1 MKSLFLSLNSKV
13 FSFLF
18 LSLSVIALFSPKS
31 SAQDLDSKVDT
42 VTATDIVLENTTA
55 GEFTP
60 GKGFTIVKT
69 RLGSLN
75 ISAYGL
81 ARYVNQVDNDP
92 KYLDHL
98 GRERIVDP
106 RQDITWHRTMIWF
119 TGFFLTPKFN
129 YCLTVWSLASTNQ
142 TLLFGYMRYSFQKEI
157 NVGVGIVPNLGSRSM
172 QGAWPFFLSSDRVLA
187 EEFFRPGFTMG
198 AFVTGEVLPKF
209 YYNFT
214 VGNNLSILGT
224 TVSQLTRDLST
235 SASIWW
241 MPTTGEFGPRG
252 GYGDFEIHEDV
263 ATRFGASF
271 THMRDDRQTPV
282 STSVPNNTQ
291 TKISDGVYLFE
302 TGALAD
308 DVTLV
313 KADFDLLS
321 VDAGVKYNG
330 LHLQVEYYFR
340 NISKFDLYYH
350 TEAAEAPS
358 YNSIYDHGFY
368 ATLSYELIPKALQIY
383 ASTSQIF
390 DQYKMKPSEVV
401 GGMNYYP
408 AGTRSL
414 RLNLNV
420 IYVNK
425 SAASSSF
432 GFYLGGLNGM
442 SLSTGIDILI

>member
-1 MKSLFLSLNSKV
+1 L
-13 FSFLF
+13 
-18 LSLSVIALFSPKS
+18 
-31 SAQDLDSKVDT
+31 T
-42 VTATDIVLENTTA
+42 NTTA

-81 ARYVNQVDNDP
+81 ARYVNQIDNDP
-92 KYLDHL
+92 KFLDHL
-98 GRERIVDP
+98 GRVKTVDP
-106 RQDITWHRTMIWF
+106 RQDITWHRSMIWF
-119 TGFFLTPKFN
+119 SGFFLTPKFR

-142 TLLFGYMRYSFQKEI
+142 TLLFGYMQYALQKEI
-157 NVGVGIVPNLGSRSM
+157 KLGIGIVPNLGSRSM

-241 MPTTGEFGPRG
+241 MPSTGEFGPRG
-252 GYGDFEIHEDV
+252 GYGDFEMHQDV
-263 ATRFGASF
+263 ATRFGASI
-271 THMRDDRQTPV
+271 THDRDDRQTPV
-282 STSVPNNTQ
+282 DNPNPNNTQ
-291 TKISDGVYLFE
+291 TKLSDGTFPYE

-308 DVTLV
+308 GVTL
-313 KADFDLLS
+313 KKSTFDLLS
-321 VDAGVKYNG
+321 IDAGIKYNG
-330 LHLQVEYYFR
+330 LHFQVEYYFR
-340 NISKFDLYYH
+340 NLSNFDATGPL
-350 TEAAEAPS
+350 PVS
-358 YNSIYDHGFY
+358 SIFDHGFY
-368 ATLSYELIPKALQIY
+368 ASVSYEAIPKALQVY

-390 DQYKMKPSEVV
+390 DQFKMKPWEVV

-420 IYVNK
+420 IYVEK

-432 GFYLGGLNGM
+432 GFYLGGLKGM
-442 SLSTGIDILI
+442 SLSTGIDILM

>member
-1 MKSLFLSLNSKV
+1 MKSLFSLSNLKVLSILSLTLIVTIS
-13 FSFLF
+13 FS
-18 LSLSVIALFSPKS
+18 SKS
-31 SAQDLDSKVDT
+31 SAQDLQSNVDSVLS
-42 VTATDIVLENTTA
+42 TDDVYVSSTA
-55 GEFTP
+55 GEFTA

-81 ARYVNQVDNDP
+81 ARYVNQVDNDTQ
-92 KYLDHL
+92 YLDHL
-98 GRERIVDP
+98 GRERTVDP
-106 RQDITWHRTMIWF
+106 RQDITWHRGMLWF
-119 TGFFLTPKFN
+119 SGFFLTPKFR
-129 YCLTVWSLASTNQ
+129 YCVTVWALASTNQ
-142 TLLFGYMRYSFQKEI
+142 TLLFGYMQYSFQKEI
-157 NVGVGIVPNLGSRSM
+157 NVAVGIVPNLSTRSM

-187 EEFFRPGFTMG
+187 EEFFRAGFTMG

-252 GYGDFEIHEDV
+252 GYGDFELHEEV

-271 THMRDDRQTPV
+271 THMRENRQTPDDV
-282 STSVPNNTQ
+282 SAPNETQ
-291 TKISDGVYLFE
+291 VKLSDGVLFFE

-308 DVTLV
+308 GVTV
-313 KADFDLLS
+313 RTADFDLLA

-340 NISKFDLYYH
+340 NLSKFDLIGP
-350 TEAAEAPS
+350 AEGFESVP
-358 YNSIYDHGFY
+358 NSIYDHGFY
-368 ATLSYELIPKALQIY
+368 ATVSYEAIPKALQVY
-383 ASTSQIF
+383 ASTTQIF
-390 DQYKMKPSEVV
+390 DQFKMKPWEIV

-420 IYVNK
+420 IYVEK

-432 GFYLGGLNGM
+432 GFYLGGLKGM

>member
-1 MKSLFLSLNSKV
+1 MKNLFNQICQNNTFLCFSVFIFFFLSSVNI
-13 FSFLF
+13 FSQDL
-18 LSLSVIALFSPKS
+18 VV
-31 SAQDLDSKVDT
+31 AQDTVEVSDKVLT
-42 VTATDIVLENTTA
+42 NTTA

-69 RLGSLN
+69 GLGSLN

-81 ARYVNQVDNDP
+81 ARYVNQVDNDT

-98 GRERIVDP
+98 GRERTVDP
-106 RQDITWHRTMIWF
+106 RQDITWHRSMIWF
-119 TGFFLTPKFN
+119 SGFFLTPKFR

-142 TLLFGYMRYSFQKEI
+142 TLLFGYMQYSVQKEI
-157 NVGVGIVPNLGSRSM
+157 NLGIGILPNLGSRSM

-198 AFVTGEVLPKF
+198 AFVTGQVLPKF

-241 MPTTGEFGPRG
+241 MPTTNEFGPRG
-252 GYGDFEIHEDV
+252 GYGDFELHQEV

-271 THMRDDRQTPV
+271 THDRDDRQTPV
-282 STSVPNNTQ
+282 DNPNPNNTQ
-291 TKISDGVYLFE
+291 TKLSDGTFPYE

-308 DVTLV
+308 GVTL
-313 KADFDLLS
+313 KKSTFDLLS

-330 LHLQVEYYFR
+330 LHVQVEYYFR
-340 NISKFDLYYH
+340 NLSNFDATGPLPIS
-350 TEAAEAPS
+350 
-358 YNSIYDHGFY
+358 SIYDHGFY
-368 ATLSYELIPKALQIY
+368 ASVSYEAIPKALQVY

-390 DQYKMKPSEVV
+390 DQFKMNPWEVV
-401 GGMNYYP
+401 GGMSYYP

-432 GFYLGGLNGM
+432 GFYLGGLNGI

>member
-1 MKSLFLSLNSKV
+1 MKIFFQSLKSKIFILLFL
-13 FSFLF
+13 FTSF
-18 LSLSVIALFSPKS
+18 IILFSGKS
-31 SAQDLDSKVDT
+31 SAQDLEAKVDT
-42 VTATDIVLENTTA
+42 ATATDVVLTNTTA

-60 GKGFTIVKT
+60 GKGYTIIKT

-75 ISAYGL
+75 ISGYGL
-81 ARYVNQVDNDP
+81 ARYVNQVDDDP
-92 KYLDHL
+92 KFLDHL
-98 GRERIVDP
+98 GRERTVDP
-106 RQDITWHRTMIWF
+106 RQDITWHRSMLWF
-119 TGFFLTPKFN
+119 SGFFLTPKFN
-129 YCLTVWSLASTNQ
+129 YCLTVWALASTNQ
-142 TLLFGYMRYSFQKEI
+142 TLLFGYMRYSIQKEI
-157 NVGVGIVPNLGSRSM
+157 NLGIGIVPNLGSRSM

-252 GYGDFEIHEDV
+252 GYGDFELHQEV
-263 ATRFGASF
+263 ATKFGASY
-271 THMRDDRQTPV
+271 THMREDRQTPDNV
-282 STSVPNNTQ
+282 SAPNETQ
-291 TKISDGVYLFE
+291 IKLSDGSLFFE

-308 DVTLV
+308 GVTV
-313 KADFDLLS
+313 RKVNFDLLS

-340 NISKFDLYYH
+340 NLSKFDAFGPLP
-350 TEAAEAPS
+350 ELNSIPS
-358 YNSIYDHGFY
+358 SIYDHGFY
-368 ATLSYELIPKALQIY
+368 ASVSYEAIPKALQVY
-383 ASTSQIF
+383 ASTTQIF
-390 DQYKMKPSEVV
+390 DQFKMKPSEVV
-401 GGMNYYP
+401 GGMSYYP
-408 AGTRSL
+408 AGTRSM

-420 IYVNK
+420 IFVNK

>member
-1 MKSLFLSLNSKV
+1 MLVMKSLFLSLNSKV
-13 FSFLF
+13 FLFFSLSLIFLF
-18 LSLSVIALFSPKS
+18 SSKT
-31 SAQDLDSKVDT
+31 SAQDLDSKIDT

-92 KYLDHL
+92 KFMDHL
-98 GRERIVDP
+98 GRERTVDP
-106 RQDITWHRTMIWF
+106 RQDITWHRSMLWF
-119 TGFFLTPKFN
+119 SGFFLTPKFN
-129 YCLTVWSLASTNQ
+129 YCLTVWALASTNQ
-142 TLLFGYMRYSFQKEI
+142 TLLFGYMRYAFQKEI
-157 NVGVGIVPNLGSRSM
+157 NLGIGIVPNLGTRSM

-252 GYGDFEIHEDV
+252 GYGDFEMHQDV
-263 ATRFGASF
+263 ATKFGASF
-271 THMRDDRQTPV
+271 THMRENRQTADDV
-282 STSVPNNTQ
+282 SAPNETQ
-291 TKISDGVYLFE
+291 VKLSDGVLFYE
-302 TGALAD
+302 TGALANG
-308 DVTLV
+308 VTV
-313 KADFDLLS
+313 RTADFDLLAI
-321 VDAGVKYNG
+321 DAGIKYNG
-330 LHLQVEYYFR
+330 LHFQVEYYFR
-340 NISKFDLYYH
+340 NLSNFDATGPL
-350 TEAAEAPS
+350 PVS
-358 YNSIYDHGFY
+358 SIFDHGFY
-368 ATLSYELIPKALQIY
+368 ASVSYEAIPKALQVY

-390 DQYKMKPSEVV
+390 DQFKMKPWEVV

-420 IYVNK
+420 IYVEK

-442 SLSTGIDILI
+442 SLSTGIDILM

>member
-13 FSFLF
+13 ITVLF
-18 LSLSVIALFSPKS
+18 LSLNLIILFTSKN
-31 SAQDLDSKVDT
+31 SAQDLEAKVDT
-42 VTATDIVLENTTA
+42 VTASDIVLENTTA

-60 GKGFTIVKT
+60 SKGFTIVKT

-81 ARYVNQVDNDP
+81 ARYVNQVDNDT

-98 GRERIVDP
+98 GRERTVDP
-106 RQDITWHRTMIWF
+106 RQDITWHRGMLWF
-119 TGFFLTPKFN
+119 SGFFLTPKFR
-129 YCLTVWSLASTNQ
+129 YCVTVWALASTNQ
-142 TLLFGYMRYSFQKEI
+142 TLLFGYMQYSFQKEI
-157 NVGVGIVPNLGSRSM
+157 NVAVGIVPNLSTRSM

-187 EEFFRPGFTMG
+187 EEFFRAGFTMG

-252 GYGDFEIHEDV
+252 GYGDFEIHKEM
-263 ATRFGASF
+263 ATRFGASY
-271 THMRDDRQTPV
+271 THMRENRQTPDDV
-282 STSVPNNTQ
+282 SAPNETQ
-291 TKISDGVYLFE
+291 VKLSDGVLFFE

-308 DVTLV
+308 GVTV
-313 KADFDLLS
+313 RTADFDLLA

-340 NISKFDLYYH
+340 NLSKLDLIGP
-350 TEAAEAPS
+350 AEGFESVP
-358 YNSIYDHGFY
+358 NSIYDHGFY
-368 ATLSYELIPKALQIY
+368 ATISYEAIPKALQVY
-383 ASTSQIF
+383 ASTTQIF
-390 DQYKMKPSEVV
+390 DQFKMKPWEIV
-401 GGMNYYP
+401 GGMNFYP

-420 IYVNK
+420 IYVEK

>member
-1 MKSLFLSLNSKV
+1 MKTLSNYFPKNRIFLCLSIFIIFFLSTIKI
-13 FSFLF
+13 FS
-18 LSLSVIALFSPKS
+18 
-31 SAQDLDSKVDT
+31 QDEVAIIDT
-42 VTATDIVLENTTA
+42 VTATDVVLTNTTA

-92 KYLDHL
+92 KFMDHL
-98 GRERIVDP
+98 GRERTVDP
-106 RQDITWHRTMIWF
+106 RQDITWHRSMLWF
-119 TGFFLTPKFN
+119 SGFFLTPKFN
-129 YCLTVWSLASTNQ
+129 YCLTVWALASTNQ
-142 TLLFGYMRYSFQKEI
+142 TLLFGYMRYAFQKEI
-157 NVGVGIVPNLGSRSM
+157 NLGIGIVPNLGTRSM

-252 GYGDFEIHEDV
+252 GYGDFEMHQDV
-263 ATRFGASF
+263 ATKFGASF
-271 THMRDDRQTPV
+271 THMRENRQTADDV
-282 STSVPNNTQ
+282 SAPNETQ
-291 TKISDGVYLFE
+291 VKLSDGVLFYE
-302 TGALAD
+302 TGALANG
-308 DVTLV
+308 VTV
-313 KADFDLLS
+313 RTADFDLLAI
-321 VDAGVKYNG
+321 DAGIKYNG
-330 LHLQVEYYFR
+330 LHFQVEYYFR
-340 NISKFDLYYH
+340 NLSKFNAIGPV
-350 TEAAEAPS
+350 AALDSIPT
-358 YNSIYDHGFY
+358 SIYDHGFY
-368 ATLSYELIPKALQIY
+368 ATVSYEAIPKALQVY
-383 ASTSQIF
+383 VSTTQIF
-390 DQYKMKPSEVV
+390 DQFKMRPWEVV
-401 GGMNYYP
+401 GGMSYYP

-420 IYVNK
+420 IYVDK

-432 GFYLGGLNGM
+432 GFYLGGLKGM
-442 SLSTGIDILI
+442 SLSTGIDILM